1 MFAGSAGGQH
11 GKALKGV
18 KVINSGRTLTAGES
32 LDGSERSGSWPGAAT
47 AAAFACAVR
56 SGRLDLPL
64 PGGGR
69 TRERWA
75 ALADLAEEDL
85 SQPGW
90 PRDTP
95 TPSPSWPSSVPGR
108 RQPGGAGESGPL
120 SHLAL
125 A

>member
-1 MFAGSAGGQH
+1 M
-11 GKALKGV
+11 
-18 KVINSGRTLTAGES
+18 INSGRMLSAGDS
-32 LDGSERSGSWPGAAT
+32 LDGNERAGSWSGAAT
-47 AAAFACAVR
+47 AAAFAYAVR

-64 PGGGR
+64 PGSGW

-75 ALADLAEEDL
+75 ALADLAEKT
-85 SQPGW
+85 SPWPGW

-95 TPSPSWPSSVPGR
+95 TPSPSWPSSAPGR
-108 RQPGGAGESGPL
+108 RQPGAAGESGPL